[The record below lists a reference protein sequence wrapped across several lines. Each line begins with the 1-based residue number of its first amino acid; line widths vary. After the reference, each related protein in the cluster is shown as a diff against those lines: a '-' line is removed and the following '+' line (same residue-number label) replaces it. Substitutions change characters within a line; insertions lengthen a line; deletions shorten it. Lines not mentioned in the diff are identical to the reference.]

1 MDLLNKIALQIKFT
15 LLLIKYKI
23 YLEMSNQKNVEEIY
37 FKYLMQYQFDESTLD
52 YSLIENRKSA
62 LQTLSEISNSGIN
75 VFDISKRQIV
85 FYSSNFGSL
94 LGYSPADY
102 EKTGMHFFIDK
113 IHPEDLFKMSSLSV
127 SMLKIF
133 NEFSSEEK
141 LNYKMISEYRMLNSE
156 NKYVRLIEQYQM
168 IELDNKGQIWLM
180 MGVVD
185 VSPNQEEFN
194 GIKSQLLNFKTGQ
207 FVAIEPPLN
216 PQIELTKREI
226 EILKLVKEGLLSKEI
241 SSRLSISLHT
251 VNTHRQRFLAKLGAN
266 NSLEALMFATKF
278 GLLE

>member
-1 MDLLNKIALQIKFT
+1 MT
-15 LLLIKYKI
+15 
-23 YLEMSNQKNVEEIY
+23 NQKTVEEIF
-37 FKYLMQYQFDESTLD
+37 FKFLMQYQFDVDSLD
-52 YSLIENRKSA
+52 YSLIETRRGA

-75 VFDISKRQIV
+75 VFDISKREVV
-85 FYSSNFGSL
+85 FYSSNFGKL
-94 LGYSPADY
+94 LGYSPLDY
-102 EKTGMHFFIDK
+102 EKMGQKFFIEK
-113 IHPEDLFKMSSLSV
+113 MHPEDLLKLSSLGV
-127 SMLKIF
+127 SILKLF
-133 NEFSSEEK
+133 NSFPLADK
-141 LNYKMISEYRMLNSE
+141 LNHKMIQEYRMLNAE

-194 GIKSQLLNFKTGQ
+194 GIKCQLLNFKTGQ
-207 FVAIEPPLN
+207 FVPYEPATN
-216 PQIELTKREI
+216 VQIELTKREM

-241 SSRLSISLHT
+241 SNKLSISLHT

-278 GLLE
+278 GLLD